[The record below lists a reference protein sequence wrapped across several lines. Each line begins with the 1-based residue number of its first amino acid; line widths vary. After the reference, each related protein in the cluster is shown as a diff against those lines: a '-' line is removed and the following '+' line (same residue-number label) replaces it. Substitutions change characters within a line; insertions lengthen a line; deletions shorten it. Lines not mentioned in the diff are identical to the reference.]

1 MRFRRPGARATTS
14 CAVDGNVVAAA
25 SRRQTD
31 NTSSTRG
38 VAMEISGTVELA
50 VSVAICAAA
59 AMLLMVT
66 MMMV

>member
-1 MRFRRPGARATTS
+1 
-14 CAVDGNVVAAA
+14 
-25 SRRQTD
+25 
-31 NTSSTRG
+31 
-38 VAMEISGTVELA
+38 MEISGTVELA